1 MKIGDKTMM
10 EVNRYGEVTFS
21 PTCENA
27 INFNM
32 WLNAIEEKNDKKR
45 TKSTK
50 SSRYEN
56 KEKQLKGL
64 K

>member
-1 MKIGDKTMM
+1 MM

-27 INFNM
+27 IAFNM

-45 TKSTK
+45 TKSIK

-56 KEKQLKGL
+56 KEKKLKGL

>member
-1 MKIGDKTMM
+1 MM

-27 INFNM
+27 IAFNM

-45 TKSTK
+45 TKSIK
-50 SSRYEN
+50 PARYEN
-56 KEKQLKGL
+56 TAKKLKGL